1 MPDSNINNPNNPY
14 NPVQDIRI
22 SNASEITPQRD
33 IVTDLRIE
41 FAEMSRDMV
50 HLAACFQ
57 ELNAQ
62 LSEFMSRQE
71 QRVADIQSTCI
82 TRSVKWGEMNRKIS
96 DMEIAQRD
104 IYSRIERIEKV
115 HDKDEGGESAV
126 RPYRDYVVY
135 LFMTATAVVLTYLLA
150 VGGIHT

>member
-1 MPDSNINNPNNPY
+1 MSDPSNIPNTPI
-14 NPVQDIRI
+14 QDIRI
-22 SNASEITPQRD
+22 SNAKDIAPHD

-62 LSEFMSRQE
+62 LAEFMSKQE

-82 TRSVKWGEMNRKIS
+82 TRSVKWGEMHRKIN
-96 DMEIAQRD
+96 DMELSQRD
-104 IYSRIERIEKV
+104 IYKRVENIERV
-115 HDKDEGGESAV
+115 HDKDEGGAVAV
-126 RPYRDYVVY
+126 RPYKDYIVY
-135 LFMTATAVVLTYLLA
+135 LFMSATAVVLTYLLA